1 MIKDAIKPYL
11 HKPAFQSL
19 QIELDTYLVG
29 RSWVEDFF
37 DEVLKLAAQKKLGKV
52 KSFEGRIWRDEKIE
66 ME

>member
-1 MIKDAIKPYL
+1 MDAIKPYL

-19 QIELDTYLVG
+19 KIDMNTYLIG
-29 RSWVEDFF
+29 RSWAEDFF

-52 KSFEGRIWRDEKIE
+52 KDFEGRIWRDEKIE